1 MSIYTLIIGNK
12 NYSSW
17 SLRAWLAMKQAGME
31 FAEIRIPLDLPETRS
46 QILRYSPTGRVPALR
61 CDALTIWD
69 SLAICEYIAEQ
80 FPDALLLPQD
90 TQTRAIV
97 RSVSAEMHSGFPALR
112 QRLPMDCRARYPYE
126 GFNAEVQS
134 DIDRVTKLWQ
144 TCRQQYGS
152 GNSFLFGHFTL
163 ADAMFAPVAS
173 RFVTYNVPVDAIS
186 QAYIDALYALPA
198 LQEWLTAAAA
208 EAEYLAHP

>member
-198 LQEWLTAAAA
+198 LQEWLTAAVA

>member
-152 GNSFLFGHFTL
+152 GDSFLFGHFTL

-173 RFVTYNVPVDAIS
+173 RFVTYNVPIDAIS

-198 LQEWLTAAAA
+198 LQEWLTAAVA